1 MIGIGTYDELAAE
14 PPVNVVAMAQ
24 IVNDLFAHGLS
35 RVQDM
40 EWLHAHDNAALLGR
54 HEYAALQ
61 ALGARLS
68 DGGTALDGVQSGF
81 WR

>member
-1 MIGIGTYDELAAE
+1 
-14 PPVNVVAMAQ
+14 
-24 IVNDLFAHGLS
+24 
-35 RVQDM
+35 M

-68 DGGTALDGVQSGF
+68 DDGAALDGVQSGF

>member
-1 MIGIGTYDELAAE
+1 MTDIGTYDELAVD
-14 PPVNVVAMAQ
+14 PQVNVVAMAQ
-24 IVNDLFAHGLS
+24 IVSDLFAHSLS
-35 RVQDM
+35 RAQDM
-40 EWLHAHDNAALLGR
+40 EWLHGHDNAALLGR

-68 DGGTALDGVQSGF
+68 DDGAALDGVQSGF